1 MNWEHSASA
10 VSDASPQAV
19 WDVLLDGRRWSF
31 WNPGVEWMW
40 LEGDPIAGTL
50 ATIKLARVRQ
60 TAFRIEEA
68 APPHRFALELTVGPV
83 ARLRLT
89 WTIAAQDAGTRV
101 DASVAISGIAA
112 GWLLKRPAQRVAT
125 ALPGH
130 LERLAARAAEDAE
143 KNARPI

>member
-1 MNWEHSASA
+1 MNWERSASA
-10 VSDASPQAV
+10 RSEASPQAV

-40 LEGDPIAGTL
+40 LEGDPVAGTL
-50 ATIKLARVRQ
+50 ATIKLERVRQ
-60 TAFRIEEA
+60 TAFTIEEA

-89 WTIAAQDAGTRV
+89 WTIAAQEAGSRIE
-101 DASVAISGIAA
+101 ASVAIGGIAA
-112 GWLLKRPAQRVAT
+112 KWLLKRPAERVAN

-130 LERLAARAAEDAE
+130 LERLAARAVDGVE
-143 KNARPI
+143 KDARPI